1 MAPQSHGLS
10 SDASCGAG
18 TEGTGCVPGER
29 PVQVNDFQLKP
40 KRTVIRIRSH
50 HVIGESHK
58 GQGHQA
64 FFQKGQRVNILGSAG
79 HAVSITVI
87 RLHNCGG
94 ESSPQPHRNECAEL
108 CPNKT
113 LSVDTDFEFY
123 ITFLCHETLFF
134 LILFS
139 NHL

>member
-1 MAPQSHGLS
+1 MI
-10 SDASCGAG
+10 
-18 TEGTGCVPGER
+18 E
-29 PVQVNDFQLKP
+29 
-40 KRTVIRIRSH
+40 
-50 HVIGESHK
+50 ESHK

-64 FFQKGQRVNILGSAG
+64 FFEKGQRVNILGSAG

-87 RLHNCGG
+87 QLHNCGG

-123 ITFLCHETLFF
+123 ITFLCREMLFF

-139 NHL
+139 NHS